1 VSSRSPLAKSIGA
14 RYTSEAYI
22 YHRFTTFQKLHCSVG
37 RNLHTQHHWN
47 TASPSPLCPCALAMH
62 NPGEDG
68 LSAVASL
75 IEELDK
81 RLLVVLRDG
90 RHYIGI
96 LRSFDQFSNIVLEE
110 CVERVV
116 VDNCYADVPLGTY
129 VVRGENVVL
138 LGNLGDDDDSS
149 AGPAPPLSGHRL
161 VSTEHIRQAQK
172 AEQESSA
179 IRRRLL
185 KGSFDFLDE

>member
-1 VSSRSPLAKSIGA
+1 MPTL
-14 RYTSEAYI
+14 
-22 YHRFTTFQKLHCSVG
+22 
-37 RNLHTQHHWN
+37 
-47 TASPSPLCPCALAMH
+47 ALAMH
-62 NPGEDG
+62 NPGEEG

-138 LGNLGDDDDSS
+138 LGNLGDDDSS
-149 AGPAPPLSGHRL
+149 AGPVPPLSGHRL